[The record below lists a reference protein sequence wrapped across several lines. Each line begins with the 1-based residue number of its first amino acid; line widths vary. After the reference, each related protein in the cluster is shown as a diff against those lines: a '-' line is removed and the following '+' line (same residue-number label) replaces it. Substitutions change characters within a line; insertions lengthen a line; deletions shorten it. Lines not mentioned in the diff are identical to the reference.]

1 MQKNMSCLTWLVGLI
16 AFALFSL
23 VAPPQAQAG
32 DIFDDIAYV
41 LDEMGSANPYAS
53 QGLTGGTIR
62 GSKQLFACIADG
74 GDVLVCIQQHK
85 DTEVGQRMT
94 ENGVPGWFW
103 DFIDVYIAW
112 KEGSFTGVIEHLGP
126 AAACLVMQFIS
137 GGVDLCGL
145 ITEVIDLAKN
155 AAAVIGA
162 TFKALAGAV
171 EDICC
176 ATLCNCDPPEPSQ
189 AEKAWRDYFRAEVE
203 NKNGLLKKHQGGNFW
218 RNYLSDLENKAA
230 KEHGAPAAAVAAGKF
245 EDAVNLQWDEYI
257 IKTIYPQLLAGRNDY
272 ETPET
277 INKLAN
283 LVMPPNN
290 CQVYAGKAE
299 TACIGDLSA
308 YGTVSHWVT
317 ENSFDALNLGIVG
330 TPDWCRSFIID
341 LKDQIAPLA
350 RDYVRDDL
358 GCYNPFGP
366 GTYMCPD
373 LTKYRCCEKVLAY
386 TGEQN
391 SCAMNIGQE
400 GKELAEKIVSEFKA
414 KGSAT
419 DYQIIAPSQLMS
431 SEPTQLICQ
440 RPTQQSRCN
449 TYNPYDAP
457 KMVDC
462 VLQEDAAYKA
472 IRAEVVS
479 AVTALQGSSPYHVLG
494 GTFKISPVDP
504 LLVMAPTK
512 DLFLQM
518 QAENKAYGF
527 GHFIY
532 NLLPAQFAHQID
544 GLSTPLMTYD
554 TGASRI
560 KAKLNQPVQK
570 ELDLQNPVDPISQ
583 KFQVAGEITRQ
594 GMTLNQ
600 RTALAPQA
608 MAAAAANAGES
619 AAPMQAMSHQ
629 QSGSLP
635 GYRKPVTLTQTGTAG
650 PVTVQPRL
658 KVAPAPRPDLQAE
671 ARLRVAGQAVQ
682 WGATATI
689 RDDLGACD
697 ALLNYTLLNSGGSA
711 SGPFMVQWT
720 GPPGSRPIS
729 KAALAPG
736 AKRPETQSLKLSA
749 GLNRLT
755 LVLDPANGVA
765 ESNEDNNRYTLSIRV
780 DGACGKT
787 LQPAATLKPAPTLQ
801 PSSTLQPAPVRPS
814 STPLPMKLL
823 PAR

>member
-1 MQKNMSCLTWLVGLI
+1 MRNNMPCLTWLVGLV

-23 VAPPQAQAG
+23 IAPPQAQAG

-62 GSKQLFACIADG
+62 GSKQLFSCIADG

-103 DFIDVYIAW
+103 DFIEVYIAW

-126 AAACLVMQFIS
+126 AAACLVMQFVS

-155 AAAVIGA
+155 AAAVIGE

-171 EDICC
+171 EDLCC
-176 ATLCNCDPPEPSQ
+176 ATLCSCDPPEPSQ

-203 NKNGLLKKHQGGNFW
+203 NKTGLQKKHQGGTVW
-218 RNYLSDLENKAA
+218 RNYLSGLEDEAA
-230 KEHGAPAAAVAAGKF
+230 KQHGKQAAAVAAGKF
-245 EDAVNLQWDEYI
+245 EEAVNLQWDEYI

-272 ETPET
+272 ETPAT
-277 INKLAN
+277 ISKLAH

-299 TACIGDLSA
+299 TACMGDLSA
-308 YGTVSHWVT
+308 YGAVSHWVT
-317 ENSFDALNLGIVG
+317 ENSFDALNLGIVSNM
-330 TPDWCRSFIID
+330 DWCRNFIIG

-350 RDYVRDDL
+350 RDYVREEL

-366 GTYMCPD
+366 GSYMCPD
-373 LTKYRCCEKVLAY
+373 LPKYRCCEKVLAY
-386 TGEQN
+386 TGEQE

-400 GKELAEKIVSEFKA
+400 GKELAEQIVSEFKA
-414 KGSAT
+414 KGSVT
-419 DYQIIAPSQLMS
+419 DYQIVAPSQLMS

-462 VLQEDAAYKA
+462 VLKEDAAYKTL
-472 IRAEVVS
+472 RDDVVS
-479 AVTALQGSSPYHVLG
+479 AVTALQGSSSYHILG

-554 TGASRI
+554 SGASSIR
-560 KAKLNQPVQK
+560 AKLNKPVQK
-570 ELDLQNPVDPISQ
+570 ELNLQNPADPISQ
-583 KFQVAGEITRQ
+583 QFQVAGDITRQ
-594 GMTLNQ
+594 GMTVGQ

-608 MAAAAANAGES
+608 MAAANAGES

-635 GYRKPVTLTQTGTAG
+635 GYRKPVTLTQTGTVSPITA
-650 PVTVQPRL
+650 QPRL
-658 KVAPAPRPDLQAE
+658 KVAAVPRPDLQAE
-671 ARLRVAGQAVQ
+671 ARLQVAGQTVQ

-689 RDDLGACD
+689 QDDLGACD
-697 ALLNYTLLNSGGSA
+697 ALLNYTLLNGGDSA

-729 KAALAPG
+729 KATLAPKG
-736 AKRPETQSLKLSA
+736 KRLETQTLKLSA

-765 ESNEDNNRYTLSIRV
+765 EGNEENNRYTLSIQV
-780 DGACGKT
+780 NGACGKT
-787 LQPAATLKPAPTLQ
+787 LRPAPTLQ
-801 PSSTLQPAPVRPS
+801 PAPARS
-814 STPLPMKLL
+814 ASTPLPMKLM
-823 PAR
+823 PAQ